1 MRMKLSVKEKL
12 SESNSVRLVL
22 DWLEANPEGNRADLS
37 REVCRRLDL
46 RDPKGDWQMATTSKA
61 LRDLETQGL
70 WRLPQSKLCGPRRW
84 NPNRLHQAVDTP
96 RKVPKQVERIK
107 ELKLVEVKDPEHLR
121 IWNELV
127 ISEHPLRDCRL
138 VGRQL
143 RYLIGSAH
151 GWLGAIGFG
160 SAALH
165 MESRDSWIGWNPT
178 LRVEHLQ
185 RVINMTRF
193 LIRPKLRCKNLAS
206 HVLGLCAR
214 RVAKDYELRYG
225 LRPWL
230 LESFV
235 EVPTYQGS
243 CYQGANWI
251 KVGQTKGRGRNGR
264 HDEGKSLKDVYL
276 YPLVGDLSDR
286 IGVEREPL
294 SPLDVE
300 SGLDSQSWAEQE
312 FGNCQL
318 GDKRLNRRLVKVAYQ
333 QGAQP
338 SGSYSQAAG
347 GNRHDL
353 KGYYRLFNSKQ
364 EEMGV
369 ESILQ
374 THRTQTLRRM
384 QKQDVVLAIQDTTD
398 MNLSTRIHCEGL
410 GQVGTNQTGA
420 ISRGLKLHSSI
431 AVATNGLPLGIL
443 RLHGYAPESAKGKDP
458 DRPIQEKDSYR
469 WLETYLDTVEA
480 ATELINT
487 QVVCVCDR
495 EGDIFELF
503 DLRRAQQRKKVD
515 LLVRASWDRRLEGTQ
530 EKLFEELSQTPCVKE
545 VKIHV
550 PRQRE
555 HQSKPSTPGRPALP
569 AREAQVEV
577 RFKEVTISP
586 PQTSQTRNRQP
597 IKLFAVY
604 ILEKNPPQG
613 ATQVRWML
621 LTTLP
626 IHSVKEALKCLRWY
640 CLRWRIEEWHRV
652 LKSGCKILDHQNHTA
667 QVLLRTIAL
676 DAVIAWRIML
686 LALLGREVPEMPC
699 DIIFN
704 KWERGVLELLAQK
717 KTLDGRSDDHPGQ
730 TGRLSQS

>member
-1 MRMKLSVKEKL
+1 MTLSVKQQL
-12 SESNSVRLVL
+12 SQTETVTFVL
-22 DWLEANPEGNRADLS
+22 DWLEANPLSSRTDLARAAC
-37 REVCRRLDL
+37 RELDL
-46 RDPKGDWQMATTSKA
+46 RDAKGDWRLATTLKA
-61 LRDLETQGL
+61 LRDLEAQDYWT
-70 WRLPQSKLCGPRRW
+70 LPQSPLQGPRAW
-84 NPNRLHQAVDTP
+84 NPIRLDQAVDTP
-96 RKVPKQVERIK
+96 KQVPKQAEDIK

-127 ISEHPLRDCRL
+127 IGEHPLRDSRL

-160 SAALH
+160 SAALQL
-165 MESRDSWIGWNPT
+165 ESRDAWIGWNPNQ
-178 LRVEHLQ
+178 RMEHLP

-193 LIRPKLRCKNLAS
+193 LIRPKLQCKNLAS

-214 RVAKDYELRYG
+214 KVSADYERRYG

-251 KVGQTKGRGRNGR
+251 KVGQTKGRGRNGQ
-264 HDEGKSLKDVYL
+264 HDEGKTLKNVYL
-276 YPLVGDLSDR
+276 YPLVRDLSAR
-286 IGVEREPL
+286 VGVESPLL
-294 SPLDVE
+294 SPLDLE

-318 GDKRLNRRLVKVAYQ
+318 GDKRLSCRLVKIACQ

-338 SGSYSQAAG
+338 GGSYSQAAG

-353 KGYYRLFNSKQ
+353 KGYYRFFNSQ
-364 EEMGV
+364 QQEMGV
-369 ESILQ
+369 ESILR

-384 QKQDVVLAIQDTTD
+384 QKQSTVLVIQDTTD
-398 MNLSTRIHCEGL
+398 MNFSSRVHCEGL

-420 ISRGLKLHSSI
+420 ISRGLKLHSSM
-431 AVATNGLPLGIL
+431 AVATNGLPLGVL
-443 RLHGYAPESAKGKDP
+443 GLHGYAPESAKDKNS

-469 WLETYLDTVEA
+469 WLQSYEDTVEA
-480 ATELINT
+480 ALWLPDTR
-487 QVVCVCDR
+487 VVNVCDR

-503 DLRRAQQRKKVD
+503 DARRKQQQRKVD
-515 LLVRASWDRRLEGTQ
+515 LLVRAKWDRCLEET
-530 EKLFEELSQTPCVKE
+530 ENKLFEELDQARCAKK
-545 VKIHV
+545 VKITV

-555 HQSKPSTPGRPALP
+555 HKVKGSTPGRPALP
-569 AREAQVEV
+569 VREAQVEV
-577 RFKEVTISP
+577 RFKEVIISP
-586 PQTSQTRNRQP
+586 PGRRQTKNLQP

-604 ILEKNPPQG
+604 LLETNPPPG
-613 ATQVRWML
+613 GTPVRWML
-621 LTTLP
+621 LTTVP
-626 IHSVKEALKCLRWY
+626 VHSIKQAMKCLRWY

-667 QVLLRTIAL
+667 EVLLRTIAL

-699 DIIFN
+699 DRLFN
-704 KWERGVLELLAQK
+704 KWECKVLELLAQK
-717 KTLDGRSDDHPGQ
+717 KTHHWRSNDHHCQ
-730 TGRLSQS
+730 TGWLSES